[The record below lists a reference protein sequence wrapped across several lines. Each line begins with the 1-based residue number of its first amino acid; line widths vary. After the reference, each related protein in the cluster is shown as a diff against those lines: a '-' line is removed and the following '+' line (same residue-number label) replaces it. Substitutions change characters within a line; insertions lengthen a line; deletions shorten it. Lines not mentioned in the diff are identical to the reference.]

1 MRPRDERIEELTAA
15 LDDARTRSE
24 RKVAAAA
31 LADTR
36 GREHAL
42 DVLTAVLGEVP
53 EHVIAR
59 VVASLSRLVMTHRG
73 RYVRDLDDRPD
84 CRDSSTTSA
93 PTRR

>member
-1 MRPRDERIEELTAA
+1 MRPRDERIEKLTAA

-36 GREHAL
+36 AREHAL

-53 EHVIAR
+53 EQARHVIAR
-59 VVASLSRLVMTHRG
+59 VVASLS
-73 RYVRDLDDRPD
+73 
-84 CRDSSTTSA
+84 
-93 PTRR
+93 